1 MGNPFQDQLLKA
13 GLVSEQQV
21 KQTRTAKNKQAR
33 QQRGSKTEAVD
44 EIRLQAERARQEKA
58 ERDRELN
65 RQKLEQEQQKQI
77 VAQIRQLIEMNRVEI
92 KDGEIAYN
100 FEDDKVVR
108 RIFVTDSV
116 QKQIINGR
124 LAIVRLDGQYQVV
137 PRPVADKIHQRDA
150 HCVVVS
156 NDKESQAGENDL
168 YAEYQIP
175 DDLMW

>member
-33 QQRGSKTEAVD
+33 QQRGKKQEAVD

-65 RQKLEQEQQKQI
+65 RQKLEQAQQKQI
-77 VAQIRQLIEMNRVEI
+77 AAQIRQLIEMNRVVI
-92 KDGEIAYN
+92 RDGEVAYN

-108 RIFVTDSV
+108 RLFVTDQV
-116 QKQIINGR
+116 QKQIINGS
-124 LAIVRLDGQYQVV
+124 LAIVRLEGQYEVV
-137 PRPVADKIHQRDA
+137 PRPVADKIRQRDA

-156 NDKESQAGENDL
+156 NDKEPQVEDDDP
-168 YAEYQIP
+168 YADYQIP

>member
-13 GLVSEQQV
+13 GLVSKQQV
-21 KQTRTAKNKQAR
+21 RQAKTEKKKAR
-33 QQRGSKTEAVD
+33 QHAGDKAGAVD
-44 EIRLQAERARQEKA
+44 EIKLEAERARQEKA

-77 VAQIRQLIEMNRVEI
+77 VAQVRQLIEMNRVDI
-92 KDGEIAYN
+92 RDGEIAYN

-108 RIFVTDSV
+108 RLFVTDSV

-124 LAIVRLDGQYQVV
+124 LAIVRLDGQYEVV
-137 PRPVADKIHQRDA
+137 PRPVADKIRQRDA
-150 HCVVVS
+150 DCIVVS
-156 NDKESQAGENDL
+156 NDRELQREEDDA
-168 YAEYQIP
+168 YADYQIP

>member
-13 GLVSEQQV
+13 GLVSKQQV
-21 KQTRTAKNKQAR
+21 RQAKTEKKKARKQAGD
-33 QQRGSKTEAVD
+33 QADVMD
-44 EIRLQAERARQEKA
+44 EVKLEAERARQEKA
-58 ERDRELN
+58 DRDRELN

-77 VAQIRQLIEMNRVEI
+77 VAQIRQLIEMNRIEI
-92 KDGEIAYN
+92 GDGEIAYN

-108 RIFVTDSV
+108 RIFITDSV
-116 QKQIINGR
+116 QKQVINGR
-124 LAIVRLDGQYQVV
+124 LAIVRLDGQYEVV

-156 NDKESQAGENDL
+156 NDRESQSGDDDP

>member
-33 QQRGSKTEAVD
+33 QHRGKKEEAVD
-44 EIRLQAERARQEKA
+44 EIRLQAERARQKKA

-65 RQKLEQEQQKQI
+65 RQKLEQAQQKQI
-77 VAQIRQLIEMNRVEI
+77 AAQIRQLIEMNRVDI
-92 KDGEIAYN
+92 RDGEVAYN

-108 RIFVTDSV
+108 RIFVSDQV
-116 QKQIINGR
+116 QKQIINGS
-124 LAIVRLDGQYQVV
+124 LTIARLDGKYEVV
-137 PRPVADKIHQRDA
+137 PRPVADKIRQRNPD
-150 HCVVVS
+150 CIVVS
-156 NDKESQAGENDL
+156 NDKESQVAEDDP